1 MGNIKMKKDLFFAFM
16 LYVFVLSKCDFVV
29 ELQAEDGISTE
40 AEKMYR
46 SNAKNGIAVLIK
58 QGASIALFFAMTGND
73 VCRMQV
79 GNLRYSNDGEPDEFT
94 VTLNKDSSNV
104 LGSTRT
110 RGASSNGELWNDFQ
124 DTGPIGSHTS
134 ITEGLY
140 NLVIEATIADEHGV
154 EVDHVSL
161 QILDCNNST
170 TNISA
175 VKSGYIRYQE
185 CNVCACEPC
194 EKLENYGIGT
204 IVTGTIACCIAIAA
218 ICVTIILKCWDRKR
232 EKEKYEISED

>member
-1 MGNIKMKKDLFFAFM
+1 MKAFFFVI
-16 LYVFVLSKCDFVV
+16 LYLVALSRCDFMV

-58 QGASIALFFAMTGND
+58 QGASITLFFQVTGND
-73 VCRMQV
+73 ICRMQV
-79 GNLRYSNDGEPDEFT
+79 ENLRYSNDGEPDEFT
-94 VTLNKDSSNV
+94 VTLNKASSNV
-104 LGSTRT
+104 LGSIRT
-110 RGASSNGELWNDFQ
+110 RGATSNGELWNDFQ

-154 EVDHVSL
+154 EVDYVSL
-161 QILDCNNST
+161 QILDCNNRT
-170 TNISA
+170 TNVST

-185 CNVCACEPC
+185 CSVCEPC

-204 IVTGTIACCIAIAA
+204 VVTGTIACCIAIAA
-218 ICVTIILKCWDRKR
+218 ICVTIILKCWDRKT
-232 EKEKYEISED
+232 EI

>member
-1 MGNIKMKKDLFFAFM
+1 MKKALFFVTILMM
-16 LYVFVLSKCDFVV
+16 LYVVALSKGDFTV
-29 ELQAEDGISTE
+29 ELEAEDGISTE

-58 QGASIALFFAMTGND
+58 QGASITLFFTMTGND

-79 GNLRYSNDGEPDEFT
+79 GNLHYSNDGEPDELT
-94 VTLNKDSSNV
+94 LTLNKASSNV

-124 DTGPIGSHTS
+124 DTGPVGGYTS

-140 NLVIEATIADEHGV
+140 NLVIEATIADEYGV
-154 EVDHVSL
+154 EVDYVSL

-170 TNISA
+170 SVSA
-175 VKSGYIRYQE
+175 VKSGYIRYLE
-185 CNVCACEPC
+185 CSVCACDPC
-194 EKLENYGIGT
+194 EKLENYGVGT

-232 EKEKYEISED
+232 GN